1 MRSLHALGLC
11 ALVFAAAAQAGD
23 KDGYLVDKDGNII
36 KMLNTGVCVRT
47 SRWTEPKADAEC
59 LARWK
64 KTQTASRK

>member
-1 MRSLHALGLC
+1 MRFVHALGLC

-23 KDGYLVDKDGNII
+23 KDGYLVDTHGNII
-36 KMLNTGVCVRT
+36 KMANTGVCVRT
-47 SRWTEPKADAEC
+47 SRWTEQKADPDC